1 MNMNDI
7 LDRTF
12 ETGSLPATYCI
23 VGAGPLGLIAAR
35 AFRRYGIEVELI
47 ERNTRAGGIWD
58 IENPGSP
65 MYETCHFITSK
76 EYGGFIG
83 YPMPEDYPDY
93 PSWRQ
98 VHEYIENMAVDFGLD
113 QLITFGTEVT
123 DARPVET
130 DAGTYWEV
138 TLDSGEVRAYRGVVY
153 ACGQQWHPFVPAIP
167 GLESFTGRAIHS
179 KDYRATSEFEGKR
192 VLVIGA
198 GNSGVDI
205 AVDAAN
211 HAVNAFLSMR
221 RAYHFFPKQIFG
233 IPTPDLLNGKV
244 PLPELPMFGAL
255 DPQQQLD
262 LVLATVGDLGRYGLP
277 VPEHPVG
284 STQAIVSNLVLHCFA
299 HGLLASKPD
308 VRSIAG
314 STVEFVDGTREEVDV
329 IVMATGYDIEI
340 PWIADGLISYVD
352 GHPVFRLGTF
362 VDGVPG
368 LYGIGLIHPSAA
380 DAWAIFDQLFQLAAA
395 DAHAELTGERADH
408 LRRIRAEYRPDLK
421 ADFPFLDV
429 RRNAN
434 QAELTA
440 LRAVLGELA
449 ESYGI
454 EIPDQDDAAFYAD
467 QLVRRADTAKSA

>member
-1 MNMNDI
+1 MSNST
-7 LDRTF
+7 LDSA
-12 ETGSLPATYCI
+12 SLPTTYCV

-35 AFRRYGIEVELI
+35 AFRRYGIDVELI
-47 ERNTRAGGIWD
+47 ERNTRVGGIWD

-83 YPMPEDYPDY
+83 YPMPSAYPDY

-98 VHEYIENMAVDFGLD
+98 VHEYIENMAVDYGLD

-130 DAGTYWEV
+130 EAGTYWKV
-138 TLDSGEVRAYRGVVY
+138 TLDSGEVRDYRGVIY
-153 ACGQQWHPFVPAIP
+153 AGGQQWHPFIPDVP

-179 KDYRATSEFEGKR
+179 KDYRSISEFEGKR

-211 HAVNAFLSMR
+211 HAEKAFLSTR

-244 PLPELPMFGAL
+244 PLPELPMLGAL

-262 LVLATVGDLGRYGLP
+262 LVLATVGDLSRYGLP

-299 HGLLASKPD
+299 HGLLTSKSD
-308 VRSIAG
+308 VRRISG
-314 STVEFVDGTREEVDV
+314 STVEFVDGSVEDVDV

-340 PWIADGLISYVD
+340 PWLADGVVPFVD
-352 GHPVFRLGTF
+352 GHPVFHLGTF
-362 VDGVPG
+362 VDGASG
-368 LYGIGLIHPSAA
+368 LYGIGIIHPSAA

-395 DAHAELTGERADH
+395 DANAVLTGENADNI
-408 LRRIRAEYRPDLK
+408 RRIRDEYRPDLK

-434 QAELTA
+434 QADLMM
-440 LRAVLGELA
+440 LRNVLGELA
-449 ESYGI
+449 ETYGVV
-454 EIPDQDDAAFYAD
+454 IPSQSDTEFYAE
-467 QLVRRADTAKSA
+467 QLVRPVDSAKSA